1 MTDEPEPDQPAETN
15 HPAEPEPDQP
25 DPLAESAKPAEPDQP
40 DQLSAPAEP
49 PVFPYPHPPSAR
61 PPARFAEM
69 TAEPG
74 LPRVLLSNGASAL
87 LVSRY
92 AEVRAVLSDDRFS
105 RASFSGKPMFARST
119 SSLALATSDPPVHSR
134 RRQAVAAE
142 FTARRA
148 RETAPWLRELAA
160 SGARRLRT
168 LPQPADLVEEFAV
181 PFALRTGTEQL
192 GLPYDDAVKLRPA
205 MSMMM
210 SFGSHTPEEVTAA
223 HAEVHGYFAELVA
236 RRLAAVANATDP
248 PHNDLLTRL
257 LLGKGSDRLS
267 HDEVAVFGAGLL
279 MAGFDTTSRQLAMAA
294 LMVLR
299 DPALTTRL
307 REHPDALSPALEEIL
322 RWSSLIA
329 TGGAAHVALEDVRLG
344 DVLVPAG
351 EVVVPLTAAA
361 NQDPSIFTDPDRF
374 DPGRRD
380 NPHIAFGHGRHYC
393 LGAPMARLQLEVAM
407 TALLAEFP
415 TLQLA
420 VHEDRIQWTTNQFI
434 RGPLALPVRWDGR
447 GWPGVASPAGEPAEA
462 PSGCPWS
469 PDEGSEAP

>member
-1 MTDEPEPDQPAETN
+1 MTDEPD
-15 HPAEPEPDQP
+15 
-25 DPLAESAKPAEPDQP
+25 
-40 DQLSAPAEP
+40 EP
-49 PVFPYPHPPSAR
+49 PAFPFAHPSSPR

-74 LPRVLLSNGASAL
+74 LPRVVLSNGASAL

-105 RASFSGKPMFARST
+105 RASFTGKPMFARST
-119 SSLALATSDPPVHSR
+119 ASLALATSDPPVHSR
-134 RRQAVAAE
+134 RRQAVAGE

-168 LPQPADLVEEFAV
+168 LPQPADLVEEFTV
-181 PFALRTGTEQL
+181 PFALRAAAEQL

-205 MSMMM
+205 MAVMM
-210 SFGSHTPEEVTAA
+210 SWGSRTSEEVAAA
-223 HAEVHGYFAELVA
+223 HAEAHGYFGGLVA
-236 RRLAAVANATDP
+236 RRLADASAGRPAD
-248 PHNDLLTRL
+248 DLLTRL
-257 LLGKGSDRLS
+257 LLGRGASRLS
-267 HDEVAVFGAGLL
+267 HEEVAVFGAGLL
-279 MAGFDTTSRQLAMAA
+279 MAGFDTTSRQLAMAV

-299 DPALTTRL
+299 DPALTARL
-307 REHPDALSPALEEIL
+307 REQPGALAPALEEVL

-361 NQDPSIFTDPDRF
+361 NQDASVFTEPDRF
-374 DPGRRD
+374 DPGRED

-393 LGAPMARLQLEVAM
+393 LGAPMARLQLEVGMA
-407 TALLAEFP
+407 ALLAEFP
-415 TLQLA
+415 ALRLA
-420 VHEDRIQWTTNQFI
+420 VHEDRVRWTTGQFI
-434 RGPLALPVRWDGR
+434 RGPLELPVRWDGEGR
-447 GWPGVASPAGEPAEA
+447 PAAASPAGEPAVA
-462 PSGCPWS
+462 ASGCPWS
-469 PDEGSEAP
+469 PDRGSEEP